1 METSACVGE
10 ATYTFVV
17 TELFPV
23 LGSLAAGPT
32 LAVSEMSVP
41 GAVPAVTLITSG
53 KPTAVPAV
61 TAAPEHTPPLP
72 GQQEIFPALPTVGI
86 VGQVQPAGMP
96 RETNV
101 VFAGTESVKI
111 TLVIEAGPLFVTVC
125 A

>member
-1 METSACVGE
+1 M
-10 ATYTFVV
+10 V

-23 LGSLAAGPT
+23 LGSLAVGPT

-53 KPTAVPAV
+53 KLTVVPEVTAV
-61 TAAPEHTPPLP
+61 PEHTPPLP
-72 GQQEIFPALPTVGI
+72 GQQEILPALPTAGI

-101 VFAGTESVKI
+101 VFVGTESVKV
-111 TLVIEAGPLFVTVC
+111 TLVIEDGPLFVTVC